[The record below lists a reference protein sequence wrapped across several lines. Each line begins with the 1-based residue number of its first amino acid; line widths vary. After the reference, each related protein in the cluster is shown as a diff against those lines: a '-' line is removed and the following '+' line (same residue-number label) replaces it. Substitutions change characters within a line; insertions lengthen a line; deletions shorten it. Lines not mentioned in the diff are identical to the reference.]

1 MRKLNVL
8 ASGLVALIASVVVNA
23 LLIAIF
29 LPLTGVPANVMT
41 FKVAGPTGFFT
52 FMGVMGALV
61 VFTIVRRFSR
71 RPNRLFV
78 WIAALV
84 LLVSFLPD
92 IYVHNLGP
100 MFAQITVGGAVLLM
114 AMHVACAVIT
124 VSTLTLLTKVPAVR

>member
-1 MRKLNVL
+1 MKKINVFT
-8 ASGLVALIASVVVNA
+8 AGLIALIGSVVANA
-23 LLIAIF
+23 ILIAIF

-52 FMGVMGALV
+52 VLGVLGAIV
-61 VFTIVRRFSR
+61 VFTIVRRFSA
-71 RPNRLFV
+71 RPDRLFV

-92 IYVHNLGP
+92 IFVHNLGP

-114 AMHVACAVIT
+114 AMHVACAAIT
-124 VSTLTLLTKVPAVR
+124 VSALTLLTKAPASR

>member
-1 MRKLNVL
+1 MKKINVL
-8 ASGLVALIASVVVNA
+8 ASGLIALIASVVVNA

-52 FMGVMGALV
+52 FLGVVGAVV
-61 VFTIVRRFSR
+61 VFTTLRRFST

-78 WIAALV
+78 WIAASV

-114 AMHVACAVIT
+114 SMHVACAVIT
-124 VSTLTLLTKVPAVR
+124 VSALTLLTKVPAAR